1 MPGST
6 GPDNNTYTIPEVQL
20 GDTFNFWRDATN
32 TAIYKLNKLKIYD
45 AVGSGSIGVTYN
57 TTGAWSASLAPTIT
71 EGLTFT
77 QTIVFSTGITTA
89 GVYSSRGITAAAG
102 IWTTGGLSA
111 DRLYVG
117 GGSTFASIVT
127 FVGGLSAS
135 NIYGSGGSTFA
146 SIVTFVGGLSASNI
160 YASGG
165 STFAGI
171 LQVNGGATF
180 ASTTDYSGAARFN
193 NGATASTIDVTGAAR
208 FNGGATASVLDV
220 NGVARF
226 NGGLSAAR
234 IYVSGGSTF
243 ASIVA
248 FVGGLSASN
257 IYGSGGSTFASI
269 VAFVGGL
276 SASNIYA
283 SGGSTFAGIL
293 QINGGATFASTTD
306 YNGAARFNG
315 GVTASTIDVTGAA
328 RFNGGATAS
337 TINVTNAARFNGGAT
352 ASTLDVTGAARVY
365 GNVSV
370 GNTTLFVNS
379 ASDRVG
385 IGTASPGASLDV
397 SGLVRIVSAGTSS
410 GGAAVVHPL
419 QIINDPGTISA
430 FFGDGNSTL
439 AYKGNSYSAAL
450 RFNGAG
456 VYWGDIAYYPQGRTS
471 GFVSGGGEF
480 RFTKDGSTI
489 TPTANAMVSVGEL
502 LSEGQIYAGA
512 TGTFGG
518 NALLRAQN
526 SLLFADS
533 DSSNW
538 VAFRAPATVT
548 SNVTWTLPS
557 ADGNNG
563 QVLFTN
569 GGTLSWKDAD
579 GVTGSN
585 KYVQYNQGGVPGAC
599 AAFVFEYANATG
611 VCAGTLGLS
620 GGLYCNN
627 NVAIGLT
634 QGAVSGR
641 IYGTNSTAKLEVRG
655 DIRIPSSGFFV
666 TKGMTLPAAT
676 ETIIGADENAFIAGR
691 LSIPSGATLTIQ
703 TDGSV
708 VIL

>member
-57 TTGAWSASLAPTIT
+57 TTGAWNAFLAPTIT

-102 IWTTGGLSA
+102 IWTTGGFSA

-117 GGSTFASIVT
+117 GGSTFASIV
-127 FVGGLSAS
+127 A
-135 NIYGSGGSTFA
+135 
-146 SIVTFVGGLSASNI
+146 FVGGLSASNI

-165 STFAGI
+165 STFAG
-171 LQVNGGATF
+171 VFYVGGGATF
-180 ASTTDYSGAARFN
+180 ASTTDHTGVARFS
-193 NGATASTIDVTGAAR
+193 GGVTASTIDVTGAAR

-220 NGVARF
+220 TGAARF
-226 NGGLSAAR
+226 NGGLSASA
-234 IYVSGGSTF
+234 IYGSGGSTF

-306 YNGAARFNG
+306 YTGAARFNG

-337 TINVTNAARFNGGAT
+337 TLDVTNAARFNGGATASTLDVTNAARFNGGAT

-397 SGLVRIVSAGTSS
+397 SGLVRIVSAGNS
-410 GGAAVVHPL
+410 GGGSGVEHPL
-419 QIINDPGTISA
+419 QISNDPGTISA
-430 FFGDGNSTL
+430 FFGTSTSTSNF
-439 AYKGNSYSAAL
+439 KGNSYSAAL

-563 QVLFTN
+563 QVLSTN
-569 GGTLSWKDAD
+569 STGTLSWKDAD
-579 GVTGSN
+579 GVTGST
-585 KYVQYNQGGVPGAC
+585 KQIQYNQGGFPGATAGLVYEFAT
-599 AAFVFEYANATG
+599 AAG

-641 IYGTNSTAKLEVRG
+641 LYGTNSTAKLEVRG
-655 DIRIPSSGFFV
+655 DIRIPSNGFFV

-703 TDGSV
+703 TDGSL

>member
-45 AVGSGSIGVTYN
+45 AVGSGSIGVTYGS
-57 TTGAWSASLAPTIT
+57 TGVWNAFLAPTIT

-89 GVYSSRGITAAAG
+89 GVYSSKGITAIAG

-117 GGSTFASIVT
+117 GGSTFASIVA

-135 NIYGSGGSTFA
+135 NIYASGGSTFA

-193 NGATASTIDVTGAAR
+193 NGVTASTIDVTGAAR

-248 FVGGLSASN
+248 FVDGLSASN

-276 SASNIYA
+276 SASNIYG

-293 QINGGATFASTTD
+293 QVNGGATFASTTD
-306 YNGAARFNG
+306 HSGAARFTG
-315 GVTASTIDVTGAA
+315 GATASTIDVTGAA

-337 TINVTNAARFNGGAT
+337 TIDVTGAARFTGGATASTIDVTGAARFTGGAT
-352 ASTLDVTGAARVY
+352 ASTLQVTGNAT
-365 GNVSV
+365 V
-370 GNTTLFVNS
+370 GNNGTGATLGVCGS
-379 ASDRVG
+379 V
-385 IGTASPGASLDV
+385 SL
-397 SGLVRIVSAGTSS
+397 
-410 GGAAVVHPL
+410 
-419 QIINDPGTISA
+419 
-430 FFGDGNSTL
+430 L
-439 AYKGNSYSAAL
+439 ARTPL
-450 RFNGAG
+450 RFA
-456 VYWGDIAYYPQGRTS
+456 D
-471 GFVSGGGEF
+471 
-480 RFTKDGSTI
+480 
-489 TPTANAMVSVGEL
+489 
-502 LSEGQIYAGA
+502 
-512 TGTFGG
+512 
-518 NALLRAQN
+518 
-526 SLLFADS
+526 ADS
-533 DSSNW
+533 THY
-538 VAFRAPATVT
+538 VAFQAPATVT
-548 SNVTWTLPS
+548 NSLTWTLPS
-557 ADGNNG
+557 TDGSNG
-563 QVLFTN
+563 QVLSTN
-569 GGTLSWKDAD
+569 GSNTLSWKEAD

-585 KYVQYNQGGVPGAC
+585 KQVQYNQSGAPGAT
-599 AAFVFEYANATG
+599 AGFVFEYATATG

-634 QGAVSGR
+634 QGAVSAR

-655 DIRIPSSGFFV
+655 DIRIPSNGFFV

-703 TDGSV
+703 TDGSL